1 MALKHLKS
9 ADREFKDVL
18 KQLTASHRIAEVWS
32 DFIAIFA
39 YSISNAVDKSHF
51 EIREKLYFDTIKKYK
66 KSELE
71 LFPILMCK
79 TVFELDKNPEQDFLG
94 EIHMELGLGSKSLG
108 QDFTPYDVCELMA
121 AMAVKDIPGMIQQQ
135 GYITLNDPTC
145 GSGAI
150 LISTLHKVKNQLF
163 QLNLNYQNHIL
174 IEAQDIDFTA
184 AMMCYIQLSLL
195 GVAGYIKVGNTITEP
210 ISLSDTLENY
220 WFTPMYFSEIWHTR
234 RLINKALNLFQEPN
248 LEISIDSKED

>member
-1 MALKHLKS
+1 M
-9 ADREFKDVL
+9 
-18 KQLTASHRIAEVWS
+18 
-32 DFIAIFA
+32 
-39 YSISNAVDKSHF
+39 
-51 EIREKLYFDTIKKYK
+51 
-66 KSELE
+66 
-71 LFPILMCK
+71 
-79 TVFELDKNPEQDFLG
+79 
-94 EIHMELGLGSKSLG
+94 
-108 QDFTPYDVCELMA
+108 
-121 AMAVKDIPGMIQQQ
+121 
-135 GYITLNDPTC
+135 
-145 GSGAI
+145 
-150 LISTLHKVKNQLF
+150 KNQLF